1 MLATLVGNENR
12 EMNAKIK
19 EKSETKETRE
29 ILEKKWWKE
38 DKHTNTIMKE
48 VCISNS
54 GPSRGQ
60 ISNSYGHHPRQKPV
74 LFQNSWT

>member
-29 ILEKKWWKE
+29 ILEKK
-38 DKHTNTIMKE
+38 
-48 VCISNS
+48 
-54 GPSRGQ
+54 
-60 ISNSYGHHPRQKPV
+60 
-74 LFQNSWT
+74 